1 MFAITGCGS
10 DKPSGSNMGSA
21 SGSTPGGLKRILLL
35 ENGHS
40 PFWDAAQA
48 GIKDANKELKLEGAG
63 LVGSLETNDGTPKGQ
78 IDKLRQFASQSDI
91 AGIAISVTDA
101 DNVAIAEELR
111 KFQEKGVK
119 VVTVDSDLNRN
130 KLRDARFAF
139 VGTDNLAGGRELG
152 KCALG
157 IRPDGGEWVS
167 FVGRTG
173 AQNAIERVDGF
184 AEGAGPKFK
193 KLDNMADDIDRTR
206 ARENVR
212 NAIRNHPTVNTL
224 VGIWSYNAPAIAD
237 VVKEMNKRS
246 NMTIVAFDAE
256 PLAMKAME
264 DGTIDALIVQNPYRM
279 GYDSMRMLKALIKK
293 DDATI
298 KEMLPQHGQPNGDL
312 YDTGL
317 KVIVPDQGS
326 PLNPSM
332 FDKNTQFLKL
342 GEFRKWLAKYNLSE
356 S

>member
-1 MFAITGCGS
+1 MRVNVLLPLCFGLLTITGCGGG
-10 DKPSGSNMGSA
+10 P
-21 SGSTPGGLKRILLL
+21 GLKRIIVL

-48 GIKDANKELKLEGAG
+48 GIKEANKDFKLEEAG
-63 LVGSLETNDGTPKGQ
+63 LTASLETNDGSPKGQ
-78 IDKLRQFASQSDI
+78 IDRLRQFASQADI
-91 AGIAISVTDA
+91 VGIAISVTDA
-101 DNVAIAEELR
+101 DNVQIADELR

-119 VVTVDSDLNRN
+119 VVTVDSDLNRD

-139 VGTDNLAGGRELG
+139 IGTDNLAGGRELG

-157 IRPDGGEWVS
+157 LRPDGGEWVS

-184 AEGAGPKFK
+184 AQGAGPKFK
-193 KLDNMADDIDRTR
+193 KLDNMGDDIDRSR

-212 NAIRNHPTVNTL
+212 NAIRNHPGLNTL

-246 NMTIVAFDAE
+246 SMTVVVFDAE
-256 PLAMKAME
+256 PLAIKEMAE
-264 DGTIDALIVQNPYRM
+264 GTIDAMVVQDPYKM
-279 GYDSMRMLKALIKK
+279 GYESTRLLKAMVKN
-293 DDATI
+293 DETTI
-298 KEMLPQHGQPNGDL
+298 REMFPRHGQADGDI

-317 KVIVPDQGS
+317 KVVVPNEGS
-326 PLNPSM
+326 PLKPSM
-332 FDKNTQFLKL
+332 FDKDAQFLKL
-342 GEFRKWLAKYNLSE
+342 EQFRQWLAKYNLSG